1 MNEKKAFRCN
11 AGSLGGL
18 YLAVPFFSCY
28 PMVSRT
34 LFTASLLV
42 GILPLAGHAQNA
54 PRFYVGAGA
63 NLLTNVPFNLRI
75 APRLLGPS
83 FTAGWQ
89 FTPALALQA
98 SVAYQWTKDNYS
110 EAYLYID
117 RTGQLVP
124 ATYSSEHRVKYFTV
138 PILLRYT
145 FAPSAE
151 RLHFDVLG
159 GVTLVHATLHS
170 SYASSDSSTTIF
182 PDKYSTADTRA
193 NLTLGPAVRY
203 AVSPHVE
210 LTANGL
216 VSAVLGENY
225 YRFSDRL
232 FLNVLVGAHY
242 TFGQR

>member
-1 MNEKKAFRCN
+1 M
-11 AGSLGGL
+11 
-18 YLAVPFFSCY
+18 FF
-28 PMVSRT
+28 RT
-34 LFTASLLV
+34 LFTASLLT
-42 GILPLAGHAQNA
+42 GILPLASHAQTA

-63 NLLTNVPFNLRI
+63 NLLTNTPFNSGI
-75 APRLLGPS
+75 APHLLGPS
-83 FTAGWQ
+83 LTAGWQ
-89 FTPALALQA
+89 FIPHLALQA
-98 SVAYQWTKDNYS
+98 SVAYQWEKDNYS
-110 EAYLYID
+110 QAYLYTD
-117 RTGQLVP
+117 QTGQLLS
-124 ATYSSEHRVKYFTV
+124 ATYSSEHRLKYFTV

-159 GVTLVHATLHS
+159 GVTLVHATIRS

-182 PDKYSTADTRA
+182 PGKDNIANTRA

-203 AVSPHVE
+203 AVSPHIE